1 MQKMRAYAPRP
12 LLGFGE
18 VSAKTWLEKFRG
30 ESFPPMPDEAPRR
43 ARNCWVFSRNIYDVR
58 TLQLIA
64 PPPSRPEADPS
75 SA

>member
-1 MQKMRAYAPRP
+1 MRAYAPRP

-18 VSAKTWLEKFRG
+18 VSAKTWLEKFKG
-30 ESFPPMPDEAPRR
+30 ESLPPMPDEAPRR